1 MTHHDKLIDSLTD
14 ILYTWYVTGQMDSR
28 FDEKSAKK
36 NAQQILEIVEEYQSS
51 PLVKAW
57 RASD

>member
-1 MTHHDKLIDSLTD
+1 MTRHDKLIDSLTD
-14 ILYTWYVTGQMDSR
+14 ILYTWYVTGRMDSR

-36 NAQQILEIVEEYQSS
+36 DAQQILEIVEEYQSS

>member
-28 FDEKSAKK
+28 FDEKLAKDG
-36 NAQQILEIVEEYQSS
+36 AQQILEIVEEYQSS